1 MKIDLHCHSFYSDGT
16 QSPEFLV
23 QRAAEN
29 QLTHLAI
36 TDHDCIAGLNNLPAD
51 LMGVSIIKGVEISCG
66 WQSIEVHIVGLFI
79 DPDNHDLTLL
89 LESQQGARHLRVEQM
104 HKNLAELGIKGL
116 MGYLEAL
123 PAIAYTRSQVADFLV
138 EQKVC
143 KTKQKSFKTH
153 LAKGG
158 KIYVAPDWCHLETG
172 ISAIKSA
179 GGLAVLA
186 HPGRYPINKTT
197 LAELVTAFTLCGG
210 EALESRYPNID
221 LKMIKQ
227 IETLAEVNGLYLS
240 AGSDFHTAAAHWTD
254 VGKFPALET
263 SNKKGIWLHPKWQ
276 GELQI

>member
-1 MKIDLHCHSFYSDGT
+1 MKIDLHCHSYYSDGT

-36 TDHDCIAGLNNLPAD
+36 TDHDCIAGLDSLPAD
-51 LMGVSIIKGVEISCG
+51 LMGVSMINGVEISCG
-66 WQSIEVHIVGLFI
+66 WESIEVHIVGLFFN
-79 DPDNHDLTLL
+79 PDNIDLIHL
-89 LESQQGARHLRVEQM
+89 LESQQAARRSRVELM
-104 HKNLAELGIKGL
+104 HKKLVALDTTGL
-116 MGYLEAL
+116 MDYLEAL
-123 PAIAYTRSQVADFLV
+123 PAIAYTRSHVADFLV

-153 LAKGG
+153 LGKGG
-158 KIYVAPDWCHLETG
+158 KVYVAPDWCDLQTG
-172 ISAIKSA
+172 IAVIKAA

-197 LAELVTAFTLCGG
+197 LATLTTAFTDCGG

-221 LKMIKQ
+221 PKMVEQ
-227 IETLAEVNGLYLS
+227 LERLAEVNGLYLS

-263 SNKKGIWLHPKWQ
+263 SNEKGIWSHPKWYR
-276 GELQI
+276 